1 MAATSPF
8 RITTVVENSSD
19 TEALLTEHG
28 LAFWIERSGKRIL
41 FDTGQGKTLVAN
53 ARQLCLPLATVDKV
67 VLSHGHWDH
76 AGGLA
81 PLFQSGARP
90 HVFLHPGTLMS
101 RYSKWHKPPEE
112 PISMP
117 KTIEQALHERT
128 QGITWTKGPVEVD
141 AGIWVTGPIPRRTA
155 YEDTGGPFYLDA
167 GFTQPD
173 LIHDDQALWLES
185 KTGVV
190 VLLGCAHAGVVNTLN
205 YIVELTGETSI
216 HAVIGGMHLLRAKRP
231 RLDATLEALRKY
243 QVQLV
248 APAHCTGERATA
260 FLCENLG
267 EACRPCRAGMR
278 SEF

>member
-1 MAATSPF
+1 MAVTSPF
-8 RITTVVENSSD
+8 QITTVVENSSD
-19 TEALLTEHG
+19 TETLLAEHG
-28 LAFWIERSGKRIL
+28 LAFWIERAGKRIL

-53 ARQLCLPLATVDKV
+53 AQQLCVPLATVDKV

-81 PLFQSGARP
+81 SLFESGARP
-90 HVFLHPGTLMS
+90 HVFLHPDTLMS

-117 KTIEQALHERT
+117 KAIEQALHERT
-128 QGITWTKGPVEVD
+128 RGITWTKGPMEVD
-141 AGIWVTGPIPRRTA
+141 DGVWVTGPIPRRTTF
-155 YEDTGGPFYLDA
+155 EDTGGPFYLDA
-167 GFTQPD
+167 GFTQLD

-185 KTGVV
+185 KAGVV
-190 VLLGCAHAGVVNTLN
+190 VLLGCAHAGVVNTLD
-205 YIVELTGETSI
+205 YIAELTGKTSI

-231 RLDATLEALRKY
+231 RLDATLEALRKH

-260 FLCENLG
+260 FLCEGLG
-267 EACRPCRAGMR
+267 TACRPCKVGTRF
-278 SEF
+278 EF